1 MEGLINLNPTKGK
14 NYEQNQ
20 IPKAVRNQEPVIGR
34 GRDYEIKKAKA
45 EIYSSLRFFKRIA

>member
-20 IPKAVRNQEPVIGR
+20 IQKAVRNQEPVIGR
-34 GRDYEIKKAKA
+34 GKDYEIKKS
-45 EIYSSLRFFKRIA
+45 EGRYISGLRFFKRIA